1 VSRFCYAYDE
11 KRETNMVATAM
22 RSRKHKKSYKK
33 YLRSLTPSDGCIFCR
48 LDIGDPQYI
57 SETTHFKI
65 VRNRFPYDLWDARP
79 VVDHLMLVP
88 KQHTDTL
95 KNLTP
100 EESKE
105 YIEQISEFEN
115 QGYNIYAR
123 TPGSTMKSVIHQ
135 HTHLIKIESKERRR
149 IVITSKRPFVRIA
162 R

>member
-1 VSRFCYAYDE
+1 VSRFCYAYNE
-11 KRETNMVATAM
+11 KGETNMVATAM
-22 RSRKHKKSYKK
+22 RSRKHKKLYKK
-33 YLRSLTPSDGCIFCR
+33 YLGSLKPEDGCIFCQ
-48 LDIGDPQYI
+48 LDNGDPQYI
-57 SETTHFKI
+57 SETMHFKV

-79 VVDHLMLVP
+79 VTDHLMLVP

-95 KNLTP
+95 KNLTA

-123 TPGSTMKSVIHQ
+123 TPGSTMKSIIHQ
-135 HTHLIKIESKERRR
+135 HTHLIKIEPKERRR